1 MLDIR
6 ARIGEMRKMNIVTS
20 IQDSIESAF
29 TIAEMEARKI
39 RHDSTELWSRSIQ
52 PALWLLIFGEAF
64 NSIRAGLAPA
74 GYTYL
79 QYIAPGVLAQSVL
92 FISIFYG
99 ITVVWER
106 DVGLLT
112 KLLSTP
118 SPRTS
123 IVVGKALASGVRG
136 IFQAIVIFALAL
148 ILGIKLDLGPLN
160 MAGVLIVSVLF
171 AMCFSSLSMFIAS
184 LLRTRERMMGI
195 GQAITMPLFFAS
207 SAIYP
212 LSFMPAWLRSA
223 AVANPL
229 TYVVD
234 ALRALLL
241 PNYVANFPVD
251 IFALLLATALFIAL
265 ASFSIKRLI
274 E

>member
-1 MLDIR
+1 MASI
-6 ARIGEMRKMNIVTS
+6 TSS
-20 IQDSIESAF
+20 IQGSIESAF

-39 RHDSTELWSRSIQ
+39 RHDSTELWARSIQ
-52 PALWLLIFGEAF
+52 PALWLLIFGEVF
-64 NSIRAGLAPA
+64 SGIRASLAPPP
-74 GYTYL
+74 YTYL

-92 FISIFYG
+92 FIAIFYG

-112 KLLSTP
+112 KLMSTP
-118 SPRTS
+118 SSRTS
-123 IVVGKALASGVRG
+123 IIVGKALASGVRG

-148 ILGIKLDLGPLN
+148 ILGVSIVLTPLSI
-160 MAGVLIVSVLF
+160 AGVIIVTVLF

-212 LSFMPAWLRSA
+212 LSDMPGWLKA
-223 AVANPL
+223 FAVINPL

-234 ALRALLL
+234 ALRAMLL
-241 PNYVANFPVD
+241 PGYHANLAIDILALMVALV
-251 IFALLLATALFIAL
+251 LFIAL
-265 ASFSIKRLI
+265 ASISIKRLI

>member
-1 MLDIR
+1 MSQLSTYLQ
-6 ARIGEMRKMNIVTS
+6 NS
-20 IQDSIESAF
+20 LESAF

-39 RHDSTELWSRSIQ
+39 RHDSTELWSRAVQ
-52 PALWLLIFGEAF
+52 PALWLLIFGEVF
-64 NSIRAGLAPA
+64 SGIRAGLAPA

-79 QYIAPGVLAQSVL
+79 QYIAPGILAQSVL

-112 KLLSTP
+112 KLMSTP
-118 SPRTS
+118 SPRFS
-123 IVVGKALASGVRG
+123 IILGKTLASGVRG
-136 IFQAIVIFALAL
+136 VFQAVVIFALAL
-148 ILGIKLDLGPLN
+148 ILRVNVIITP
-160 MAGVLIVSVLF
+160 VSIIGTFLVTVLF

-184 LLRTRERMMGI
+184 LLKTRDRMMGI
-195 GQAITMPLFFAS
+195 GQAITIPFFFAS

-212 LSFMPAWLRSA
+212 LALMPPWLRA
-223 AVANPL
+223 FALINPL

-234 ALRALLL
+234 ALRAFILPGFVTNLALDIGFLL
-241 PNYVANFPVD
+241 
-251 IFALLLATALFIAL
+251 FATVLFMTL
-265 ASFSIKRLI
+265 ASVAIKRLI